1 MQRPL
6 VPRLSARRLGCGC
19 DRGPTVCAQQVLN
32 GYTRE
37 QAGERVVLAL
47 AELLVFGERR
57 GVGRRLQSTVQRTA
71 MDVED
76 GCVGLGGNQGDSW
89 FPYML
94 CPPSASQLHP
104 ETYCHIDVQ
113 VIQRLCYR
121 HPGRLCG
128 SPSHP
133 LCLAPCTV
141 MNPARP
147 FAV

>member
-1 MQRPL
+1 
-6 VPRLSARRLGCGC
+6 
-19 DRGPTVCAQQVLN
+19 
-32 GYTRE
+32 
-37 QAGERVVLAL
+37 
-47 AELLVFGERR
+47 
-57 GVGRRLQSTVQRTA
+57 

-89 FPYML
+89 FSYML

-104 ETYCHIDVQ
+104 ETYCHVDVQ

-121 HPGRLCG
+121 HPSRLCG

-133 LCLAPCTV
+133 LRLAPCTV